1 MRYFLLVFIVFLI
14 MTSIDILTTINKRSR
29 AGEMLVYVKC
39 ESRAL
44 LIFSLIGASIVALLY
59 LWIFYKRLNRLVSV
73 LYPQYLDKWYQIF
86 NYRLLEEIREGFVE
100 KGMLHESIT
109 VERFTDS
116 GLFYLMLFIFWIIIT
131 CTYAYDY
138 FGKKGIC
145 DRAIFLGRSSLY
157 NWNRISCYE
166 WGEHFYKGNKGYKKL
181 HIFIKNGKISKRL
194 AGKETMKVN
203 LAVSIEDYEKAD
215 SILQERIAK
224 CEEAVNSYN

>member
-1 MRYFLLVFIVFLI
+1 VRYFLLVFIVFLI

-39 ESRAL
+39 GSRAL
-44 LIFSLIGASIVALLY
+44 LIFNLIGTSIVALLY

-116 GLFYLMLFIFWIIIT
+116 GLFYLMLFILWIIIT

-145 DRAIFLGRSSLY
+145 DRAIFLGRSFLY
-157 NWNRISCYE
+157 CWNKISCYE
-166 WGEHFYKGNKGYKKL
+166 WGEQCNKRNRKYRKL
-181 HIFIKNGKISKRL
+181 AIFVNNGKLSRWL
-194 AGKETMKVN
+194 TGNDTMKVN
-203 LAVSIEDYEKAD
+203 LMVNMEDYEKAEG
-215 SILQERIAK
+215 ILRDKMLK
-224 CEEAVNSYN
+224 CG